1 MEKLQPGSY
10 FPFSPHHSTL
20 ITLHSRQTPLPSTS
34 PAPSTGSPGSPSPP
48 SSPQFANQVLAQ
60 DGDSAVDGDPGVQ
73 GGQGVPGVPGDGQ
86 QQLNTDGPIVNQNQL
101 LELPGQDEVKTKES
115 LLLIHKL

>member
-34 PAPSTGSPGSPSPP
+34 PAPSPGSPGSPSPP

-60 DGDSAVDGDPGVQ
+60 DGDSAVDGGQ
-73 GGQGVPGVPGDGQ
+73 GGQGVPGVPDGQ

-101 LELPGQDEVKTKES
+101 LVPPGQDEVKTKEP
-115 LLLIHKL
+115 

>member
-20 ITLHSRQTPLPSTS
+20 IALHSRQTPLPSTS
-34 PAPSTGSPGSPSPP
+34 PAPSPGSSDSPSPP

-60 DGDSAVDGDPGVQ
+60 DGDSVDGVS
-73 GGQGVPGVPGDGQ
+73 GVPGVPDGQ

-101 LELPGQDEVKTKES
+101 LELPSQDEVKTKEP
-115 LLLIHKL
+115 

>member
-1 MEKLQPGSY
+1 MTPTLGEKLQPGSY

-34 PAPSTGSPGSPSPP
+34 PAPSPGSPSPP

-60 DGDSAVDGDPGVQ
+60 DGDSAVDGDQ
-73 GGQGVPGVPGDGQ
+73 GGQGVPGVPDGQ
-86 QQLNTDGPIVNQNQL
+86 QQLNTDGPIVNQNQQL
-101 LELPGQDEVKTKES
+101 LELPGQDEVKTK
-115 LLLIHKL
+115 KP

>member
-1 MEKLQPGSY
+1 MTPTLVEKLQPGSY

-34 PAPSTGSPGSPSPP
+34 PAPSPGSPGSPGSPSPP

-60 DGDSAVDGDPGVQ
+60 DGDSAVGGVSGVP
-73 GGQGVPGVPGDGQ
+73 GGQGVPGVPDGQ

-101 LELPGQDEVKTKES
+101 LELPGQDEVKT
-115 LLLIHKL
+115 